1 MSGERLLLEWVG
13 ERFTFPEDAFD
24 RLLRRRNRKVR
35 NQRIASGLLAVIVS
49 ILAIAGLLRTFVD
62 RETGDRTIHREPRP
76 SGAMAVQDNGL
87 SRIARG
93 RDLGHSWTLSD
104 QHADPR
110 SDPGPYL
117 VIEGRMAIPM
127 LIDPVKHLADRVSG
141 SGRLSHCRHP
151 TDRRARLDATRRG
164 YRVRCSLDADPE
176 PAGTASSALACVPS
190 RVGQRHPEDRG
201 PGGRPYIVADRTGR
215 HRPRG
220 AVQLRE
226 SSVLVALRCF
236 AALPR
241 NVAILGRSDDPG
253 STATFLVP
261 RGFMHGDTRHGP
273 RGAVR
278 NVRTVS

>member
-62 RETGDRTIHREPRP
+62 RGTGDRTIHREPRP

-93 RDLGHSWTLSD
+93 RDLGYSWTLSD

-117 VIEGRMAIPM
+117 VIDGRMAIPM
-127 LIDPVKHLADRVSG
+127 LIDPVNIWQIGCLDRGAYLTAATLPTVERVWMRLDGGTEFDARWMPIRNPQERPLRLWLAFLPG
-141 SGRLSHCRHP
+141 SGRGILRIGDQAGVP
-151 TDRRARLDATRRG
+151 TTWPIQRDATAREALFS
-164 YRVRCSLDADPE
+164 C
-176 PAGTASSALACVPS
+176 ASPPFS
-190 RVGQRHPEDRG
+190 
-201 PGGRPYIVADRTGR
+201 
-215 HRPRG
+215 
-220 AVQLRE
+220 
-226 SSVLVALRCF
+226 
-236 AALPR
+236 
-241 NVAILGRSDDPG
+241 
-253 STATFLVP
+253 
-261 RGFMHGDTRHGP
+261 
-273 RGAVR
+273 
-278 NVRTVS
+278 